1 MRIPVF
7 DLHIGDQLTED
18 IYNSFGLHLLSAKT
32 TINSNDIA
40 YLLKHNIDMVSI
52 EPRVNYSEDQDVVS
66 EIADSSQTDIFI
78 DSTYTDHSSYFTTA
92 AFEEAISGIKDLFE
106 QTSLHN
112 HLDAS
117 SADASFIPLITTVKM
132 EKDVVALLLSLNS
145 DDDYTFQHS
154 VQVGLISY
162 FIATWMGKTESEA
175 KHISKA
181 GYLHDIGKSKISKD
195 ILIKPGKLTDEEY
208 EEMKNH
214 TVYGYELIIGSMD
227 DEELAIA
234 ALEHHE
240 RMDGS
245 GYPHGKKSS
254 EINPISNIVAVADIY
269 SAMISNRSFQ
279 KKKDLLYVLKELYR
293 MSFGQ
298 LDPYVVHVF
307 IKNMVPNFIGKKVT
321 LETGEIGTIIMINQ
335 TDFFRPLIQIN
346 NEFIDLTQNR
356 ELEIQMIHMS

>member
-32 TINSNDIA
+32 MINSNDIA

-52 EPRVNYSEDQDVVS
+52 EPRIGFSPIEEVAVAIDDPVIP
-66 EIADSSQTDIFI
+66 EIII
-78 DSTYTDHSSYFTTA
+78 DNTFTDHSSYFTTI

-117 SADASFIPLITTVKM
+117 SADASFIPLITNVKM
-132 EKDVVALLLSLNS
+132 EKDVVSLLLSLNS
-145 DDDYTFQHS
+145 NDDYTFQHS
-154 VQVGLISY
+154 VQVGLICY
-162 FIATWMGKTESEA
+162 FLATWLGKSEKEA

-181 GYLHDIGKSKISKD
+181 GYLHDIGKSKISED
-195 ILIKPGKLTDEEY
+195 ILTKPGKLTDEEFT
-208 EEMKNH
+208 EMKNH
-214 TVYGYELIIGSMD
+214 TVYGYELILASMG
-227 DEELAIA
+227 DEELALS

-245 GYPHGKKSS
+245 GYPHGKQSI
-254 EINPISNIVAVADIY
+254 EIHPISNIVAVADIY
-269 SAMISNRSFQ
+269 SAMISNRVFQ
-279 KKKDLLYVLKELYR
+279 KKKDLLYVLKELHR

-298 LDPYVVHVF
+298 LDPNVVQVF
-307 IKNMVPNFIGKKVT
+307 IKNMVPNFIGKKIT
-321 LETGEIGTIIMINQ
+321 MESGETGKIIMINQ

-346 NEFIDLTQNR
+346 DQFIDLTQNR
-356 ELEIQMIHMS
+356 NLDIQMIHMA